1 MFVSFM
7 GNELRHP
14 LNSDLPGP
22 RLISRFVCRA
32 DLRDHFPSLAENE
45 APSFAGLSCRAV
57 RRTTPAVCRRC
68 TNTLHAAAQHSRCDP
83 DPWAGKSLKAGN

>member
-45 APSFAGLSCRAV
+45 APPFAGLSCRPFAG
-57 RRTTPAVCRRC
+57 PPQQSAGAAL
-68 TNTLHAAAQHSRCDP
+68 TLHAAAQHSRCDP